1 MVSWWKIDQITGH
14 WDLWGISGHELDE
27 IIHEILTNPKFKWNG
42 ENGIASFLGLNVQPM
57 KGTNWTWTKRKI
69 QFANIAAETPYRDS
83 AIFKI
88 AGRHAER
95 RWQYDL
101 CRRCCRRR
109 PCRRCSCWLRW
120 LRCRLR
126 RRGCHC
132 SCCRC
137 WIGCHH
143 CRGILHRFGKV
154 SVYAG
159 GWWAGIIAPPASA
172 VWVLHACYTAWH
184 SKFERSFM

>member
-1 MVSWWKIDQITGH
+1 MELGSVLNHDLPSPKQRPAWYRGEKLIKSLDT
-14 WDLWGISGHELDE
+14 DLWGISGHELDE

-95 RWQYDL
+95 
-101 CRRCCRRR
+101 
-109 PCRRCSCWLRW
+109 
-120 LRCRLR
+120 
-126 RRGCHC
+126 
-132 SCCRC
+132 
-137 WIGCHH
+137 
-143 CRGILHRFGKV
+143 
-154 SVYAG
+154 
-159 GWWAGIIAPPASA
+159 
-172 VWVLHACYTAWH
+172 
-184 SKFERSFM
+184 